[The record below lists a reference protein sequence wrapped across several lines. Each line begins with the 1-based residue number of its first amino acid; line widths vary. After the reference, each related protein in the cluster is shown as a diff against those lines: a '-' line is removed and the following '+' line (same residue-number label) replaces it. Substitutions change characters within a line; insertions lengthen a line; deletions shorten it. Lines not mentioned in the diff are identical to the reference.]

1 MANPTIFKLAVA
13 MGARHEANVFG
24 SDKAAELA
32 ATSHSLVISNMA
44 RNLTLMKTELTLLCC
59 SMLMAYANL
68 CEEVPATA
76 AIHFSLGLKML
87 RESAVPGRESDSDGI
102 DSYIGPMF
110 AELEIATAVFAVPP
124 PGVEILPKEIRHPP
138 RLPRELVD
146 LHHAKSILFD
156 IIGWYVYVMVIYRA
170 SLFEVAAKTAEVD
183 DLLSTWRHMLVDLS
197 LKLAATYPGLYMKAR
212 KMLFQYKLFHMCKA
226 AARNTMFVDSC
237 QVEMTSVD
245 FTTPHI
251 VSIICL
257 VKNDAQ
263 EGSWPLRVHS
273 TRRGAEDDLDI
284 WPEGEL
290 VGTQGSR
297 KAVRIVLG
305 R

>member
-1 MANPTIFKLAVA
+1 MAHPTIFKLAVA
-13 MGARHEANVFG
+13 MGARHEANILG
-24 SDKAAELA
+24 STKAAELA
-32 ATSHSLVISNMA
+32 SNSHSLVISNMA
-44 RNLTLMKTELTLLCC
+44 RNLTQMKTELTLLCC
-59 SMLMAYANL
+59 TLLMAYANL

-87 RESAVPGRESDSDGI
+87 RDSAASNHEPESNGI

-124 PGVEILPKEIRHPP
+124 PDVEIIPKTPRYPP
-138 RLPRELVD
+138 QMPRELVD
-146 LHHAKSILFD
+146 LRHAKNCLFD
-156 IIGWYVYVMVIYRA
+156 IIGWYVYIMVVYKS
-170 SLFEVAAKTAEVD
+170 SLFELAARTAEVD
-183 DLLSTWRHMLVDLS
+183 DFLSRWRQMLVDLS
-197 LKLAATYPGLYMKAR
+197 LRLAVHYPGLYMKAR

-245 FTTPHI
+245 FTYPHI

-257 VKNDAQ
+257 VKNDADK
-263 EGSWPLRVHS
+263 GSWPLRVQS
-273 TRRGAEDDLDI
+273 SRRGAEDDLDI